1 MQSFEV
7 TYKQYCTHAITELD
21 SIYSMHKDKQQQ
33 QQQQQKQQQKT
44 TKNKNEQKY
53 IYVYYK
59 IDLTQVL
66 KVRLEVTPL
75 KSLGRE
81 FQSFAPVYSND
92 FLYQFVLGR

>member
-33 QQQQQKQQQKT
+33 QQQQQQKT

-92 FLYQFVLGR
+92 FLYQFVLG